1 MEPAR
6 KISPAVAAIIVVVLI
21 GIAIAAAI
29 TVNKDSANRETTNP
43 APSTQN
49 TPTESAPSQSP
60 DSSTSS
66 YKNGTYVATG
76 SYSTPGG
83 RESIEL
89 TVQISN
95 DIVTATSLKQNAM
108 TGEAKEYQQRF
119 ASGYKDLIVGK
130 DINEVSLSRVAGS
143 SLTSNGFNTA
153 LEQIKTDATA

>member
-1 MEPAR
+1 MESAR

-21 GIAIAAAI
+21 GVAIAAAI
-29 TVNKDSANRETTNP
+29 TVNKDSANKETTNP

-49 TPTESAPSQSP
+49 TPTESTPSQSP

-95 DIVTATSLKQNAM
+95 DIVTATNLKQNAM
-108 TGEAKEYQQRF
+108 TSEAKEYQQRF

-153 LEQIKTDATA
+153 LEQIKTDAAA

>member
-1 MEPAR
+1 MESAR

-21 GIAIAAAI
+21 GVAIAAAI
-29 TVNKDSANRETTNP
+29 TVNKDSANKETTNP
-43 APSTQN
+43 TPSTQN
-49 TPTESAPSQSP
+49 TPTESTPSQSP

-95 DIVTATSLKQNAM
+95 DIVTATNLKQNAM

-153 LEQIKTDATA
+153 LEQIKTDAAA